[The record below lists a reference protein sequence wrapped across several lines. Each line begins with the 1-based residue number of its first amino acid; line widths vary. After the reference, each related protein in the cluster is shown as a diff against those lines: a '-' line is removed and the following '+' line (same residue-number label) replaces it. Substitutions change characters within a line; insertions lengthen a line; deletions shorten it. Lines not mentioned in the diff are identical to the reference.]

1 MITNENTV
9 NTVPYKDRKTGLAIF
24 GAIQIALGALCAL
37 FVPLMLMGMLAAAV
51 MDKGADEGLSVR
63 AMIPGLLVYVFL
75 AVWFIWMGIGS
86 IQARRWAR
94 ALCLVSSWLW
104 LVSGITGTLFMLALM
119 PDLYEQM
126 SKDGKM
132 PANVVT
138 IVKYVTFGFLT
149 VIYIIIP
156 GAFILFYGSKNT
168 KATCEQRDPHIRW
181 TDKCPLP
188 VLALSLMAGSGVAC
202 LPLMG
207 LYGWAVPCFG
217 TIVTGVA
224 GAGIALVFL
233 VLLVYITRGLYRLD
247 LKAWW
252 CATGLAVVWG
262 ASCAITF
269 SRVSLLELYEKMNFS
284 AQQLEMMKKMSFT
297 QSNSPLFA
305 SLFYV
310 FLLLLI
316 LVYTRRY
323 FILPSEQKNGAPE
336 ERI

>member
-1 MITNENTV
+1 MTSNESVTGGL
-9 NTVPYKDRKTGLAIF
+9 TYKDRKTGLAIF
-24 GAIQIALGALCAL
+24 GAIQIVLGALCAL

-51 MDKGADEGLSVR
+51 MDKGANEAMSVR
-63 AMIPGLLVYVFL
+63 AMIPGLLVYVLL
-75 AVWFIWMGIGS
+75 ATWFIWMGIGS

-94 ALCLVSSWLW
+94 ALCLVSSWICLI
-104 LVSGITGTLFMLALM
+104 SGITGMLFMLMFM
-119 PDLYEQM
+119 PDMYEQM
-126 SKDGKM
+126 SKDGQM

-138 IVKYVTFGFLT
+138 IVKYVTFVFMT

-156 GAFILFYGSKNT
+156 TSFILFYGSKNT
-168 KATCEQRDPHIRW
+168 KATCEHRDPVVRW

-188 VLALSLMAGSGVAC
+188 VLALTLMAGSGAAC

-207 LYGWAVPCFG
+207 LYGWAIPCFG
-217 TIVTGVA
+217 VIATGAV
-224 GAGIALVFL
+224 GAGIALVLFV
-233 VLLVYITRGLYRLD
+233 VLGYITRGLYRLD

-252 CATGLAVVWG
+252 CAAGLAVVWG
-262 ASCAITF
+262 ASCTITF

-297 QSNSPLFA
+297 QSNSPVFA

-310 FLLLLI
+310 LLLLLF

-323 FILPSEQKNGAPE
+323 FTSNT
-336 ERI
+336 RC